1 MKNPRVIFAG
11 TPDFAL
17 ASLVA
22 LVDAGVLPVAV
33 LTQPDRPAGRG
44 KRLTASPVKRF
55 ALEHGIEVMQ
65 PATLRNDEV
74 VAALA
79 ALTPDLLVVAA
90 YGLILPQ
97 RVLDIAAHGCVNVHA
112 SLLPRWRGA
121 APVQA
126 AILAGDTTSG
136 VSLMSMTAGLDC
148 GPVFVAES
156 LPLAADETAGSLL
169 ERLAV
174 LGGRLLVENLDAL
187 LQQRIVPT
195 PQDDAAATYAGKISK
210 ADAELDWT
218 LSAEVLERQVRAYN
232 PVPGAFFFAPAT
244 SAGAGNEALRIKCW
258 RARRLADIDAS
269 PGHVIASNAEGVDV
283 ACGSGGLRL
292 LELQLPG
299 KRRVSV
305 REFSAQLDLSGRVLG
320 QA

>member
-17 ASLVA
+17 ASLSA
-22 LVDAGVLPVAV
+22 LVDAGVVPVAV

-55 ALEHGIEVMQ
+55 SLKHDIAVMQ
-65 PATLRNDEV
+65 PPTLRDDEA
-74 VAALA
+74 VAALE
-79 ALTPDLLVVAA
+79 ALLPDLMIVAA

-97 RVLDIAAHGCVNVHA
+97 RVLDVAARGSVNVHA

-156 LPLAADETAGSLL
+156 LRLAADETAGSLL
-169 ERLAV
+169 ERLAR
-174 LGGRLLVENLDAL
+174 LGGRLLVQNLDGL
-187 LQQRIVPT
+187 LEQGITPT
-195 PQDDAAATYAGKISK
+195 PQDEAAATYAGKISK
-210 ADAELDWT
+210 ADAQLDWT

-232 PVPGAFFFAPAT
+232 PAPGAFFFAPAGRGGAA
-244 SAGAGNEALRIKCW
+244 SAALRIKCW
-258 RARRLADIDAS
+258 RAQALADIDAR
-269 PGHVIASNAEGVDV
+269 PGSVVASHAYGVDV

-299 KRRVSV
+299 KRRVNV
-305 REFSAQLDLSGRVLG
+305 REFSKQLDLSGRELG